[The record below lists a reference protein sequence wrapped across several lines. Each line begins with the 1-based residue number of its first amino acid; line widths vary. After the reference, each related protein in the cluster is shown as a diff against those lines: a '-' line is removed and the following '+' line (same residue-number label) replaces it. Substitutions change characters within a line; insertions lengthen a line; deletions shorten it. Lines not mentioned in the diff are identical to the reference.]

1 MEATH
6 SHSRGFH
13 YDEDKRR
20 LFQNP
25 ENILRDSG
33 LRSGM
38 VFIDIGCNDGFF
50 TIPAAKI
57 VGPKGKIY
65 GVDVDAN
72 AIERLH
78 LKADEARIDVFLE
91 TRVAEAETTI
101 FCKKC
106 ADIIFYGTVLH
117 DFRDPIKVLKNTADM
132 LAPSGKLVNLDWKK
146 VETSIGPPFEIRL
159 SEMQAQALMEQ
170 SGLRVLCTKSV
181 EPYFYS
187 IHSVALDE

>member
-1 MEATH
+1 MI
-6 SHSRGFH
+6 
-13 YDEDKRR
+13 RR
-20 LFQNP
+20 PPRSTLFP
-25 ENILRDSG
+25 YTTLF
-33 LRSGM
+33 RS
-38 VFIDIGCNDGFF
+38 DGFF

-132 LAPSGKLVNLDWKK
+132 LAPSGK
-146 VETSIGPPFEIRL
+146 IGRASCRE
-159 SEMQAQALMEQ
+159 
-170 SGLRVLCTKSV
+170 RV
-181 EPYFYS
+181 
-187 IHSVALDE
+187 